1 MYAINI
7 SYSVPHEESGK
18 MLGMRD
24 ECNNTKNQAKCRR
37 ETAHRNTEELRLP
50 PYIFLETLGKFAR
63 DALCLSFTCWHLW
76 TALMVT
82 CYSETPHNDMVRLMI
97 QSGADK
103 YKGEWSKQHSTDG
116 YLLDEG
122 APVNTQDVNGAT
134 SLSKLVRLTLIN
146 YGADVNK
153 L

>member
-1 MYAINI
+1 MQQYKKSSKIAVEKQL
-7 SYSVPHEESGK
+7 S
-18 MLGMRD
+18 
-24 ECNNTKNQAKCRR
+24 C
-37 ETAHRNTEELRLP
+37 TEDLRLP

-82 CYSETPHNDMVRLMI
+82 CYSETPHNDMVRIMI

-103 YKGEWSKQHSTDG
+103 YKGQWTTNSTDG

-134 SLSKLVRLTLIN
+134 SLSKLVRLLLSTMELMSTN
-146 YGADVNK
+146 YSKGP
-153 L
+153 

>member
-1 MYAINI
+1 MYVC
-7 SYSVPHEESGK
+7 SVI
-18 MLGMRD
+18 D
-24 ECNNTKNQAKCRR
+24 
-37 ETAHRNTEELRLP
+37 
-50 PYIFLETLGKFAR
+50 

-103 YKGEWSKQHSTDG
+103 YKGQWTTNSTDG

-122 APVNTQDVNGAT
+122 APVNTYITRVG
-134 SLSKLVRLTLIN
+134 SVRLVHSHCTISSTL
-146 YGADVNK
+146 GSEGTV